1 MKAPIWELYFYK
13 RETMLRK
20 AENRDISR
28 IAEILIFTKRT
39 TYRPIFKNDNV
50 SFNEMQV
57 LNEVER
63 LRQPNELDN
72 LYVYDDGIVKA
83 MVKIE
88 DVEGK
93 TKVSEFFV
101 DPFFQG
107 NGIGTKILDI
117 IIEKSKEVFLYVLDK
132 NERAI
137 RFYEKM
143 GFKYSGEKEEF
154 LSSGFYML
162 KYCFVKS

>member
-1 MKAPIWELYFYK
+1 
-13 RETMLRK
+13 MLRK
-20 AENRDISR
+20 AGNMDISR

-57 LNEVER
+57 LKEIEK
-63 LRQPNELDN
+63 LSQPSALDN
-72 LYVYDDGIVKA
+72 IYVYDDGIVKA

-88 DVEGK
+88 DIGEK

-107 NGIGTKILDI
+107 EGIGTRILNNV
-117 IIEKSKEVFLYVLDK
+117 IEKSKEVFLYVLDK

-137 RFYEKM
+137 RFYVKM
-143 GFKYSGEKEEF
+143 GFKYTGEKEEF
-154 LSSGFYML
+154 LNSGFYML
-162 KYCFVKS
+162 KYFFVKS

>member
-1 MKAPIWELYFYK
+1 
-13 RETMLRK
+13 MLRK
-20 AENRDISR
+20 AANRDISR

-57 LNEVER
+57 LKEIEK
-63 LRQPNELDN
+63 LSQPSALDN
-72 LYVYDDGIVKA
+72 IYVYDDGIVKA

-88 DVEGK
+88 DVGEK

-107 NGIGTKILDI
+107 EGIGTKILNNV
-117 IIEKSKEVFLYVLDK
+117 IEKSKEVFLYVLDK

-137 RFYEKM
+137 RFYVKM
-143 GFKYSGEKEEF
+143 GFKYTGEKEEF
-154 LSSGFYML
+154 LNSGFYML
-162 KYCFVKS
+162 KYFFVKS

>member
-1 MKAPIWELYFYK
+1 
-13 RETMLRK
+13 MLRK
-20 AENRDISR
+20 AGNRDISR

-57 LNEVER
+57 LNEIEK
-63 LRQPNELDN
+63 LSQPSALDN
-72 LYVYDDGIVKA
+72 IYVYDDGIVKA

-88 DVEGK
+88 DVGEK

-107 NGIGTKILDI
+107 EGIGTKILNNV
-117 IIEKSKEVFLYVLDK
+117 IEKSKEVFLYVLDK

-137 RFYEKM
+137 RFYVKM
-143 GFKYSGEKEEF
+143 GFKYTGDKEEF
-154 LSSGFYML
+154 LNSGFYML
-162 KYCFVKS
+162 KYFFEKS

>member
-1 MKAPIWELYFYK
+1 
-13 RETMLRK
+13 MLRK
-20 AENRDISR
+20 AGNRDISR

-57 LNEVER
+57 LNEIEK
-63 LRQPNELDN
+63 LSQPSALDN
-72 LYVYDDGIVKA
+72 IYVYDDGIVKA

-88 DVEGK
+88 DIGEK

-107 NGIGTKILDI
+107 EGIGTKILNNV
-117 IIEKSKEVFLYVLDK
+117 IEKSKEVFLYVLDK

-137 RFYEKM
+137 RFYMKM
-143 GFKYSGEKEEF
+143 GFKYTGEKEEF
-154 LSSGFYML
+154 LNSGFYML
-162 KYCFVKS
+162 KYFFVKS

>member
-1 MKAPIWELYFYK
+1 
-13 RETMLRK
+13 MLRK
-20 AENRDISR
+20 AGNMDISR

-57 LNEVER
+57 LNEIEK
-63 LRQPNELDN
+63 LSQPSALDN
-72 LYVYDDGIVKA
+72 IYVYDDGIVKA
-83 MVKIE
+83 TVKIE
-88 DVEGK
+88 DIGEK

-107 NGIGTKILDI
+107 EGIGTKILNNV
-117 IIEKSKEVFLYVLDK
+117 IEKSKEVFLYVLDK

-137 RFYEKM
+137 RFYVKM
-143 GFKYSGEKEEF
+143 GFKYTGEKEEF

-162 KYCFVKS
+162 KYFFVKS

>member
-1 MKAPIWELYFYK
+1 
-13 RETMLRK
+13 MLRK
-20 AENRDISR
+20 AGNMDISR

-57 LNEVER
+57 LKEIEK
-63 LRQPNELDN
+63 LSQPSALDN
-72 LYVYDDGIVKA
+72 IYVYDDGIVKA
-83 MVKIE
+83 TVKIE
-88 DVEGK
+88 DVGEK

-107 NGIGTKILDI
+107 EGIGTRILNTV
-117 IIEKSKEVFLYVLDK
+117 IEKSKEVFLYVLDK

-137 RFYEKM
+137 RFYVKM
-143 GFKYSGEKEEF
+143 GFKYTGEKEEF
-154 LSSGFYML
+154 LNSGFYML
-162 KYCFVKS
+162 KYFFVKS

>member
-1 MKAPIWELYFYK
+1 
-13 RETMLRK
+13 MLRK
-20 AENRDISR
+20 ASNMDISR

-57 LNEVER
+57 LKEIEK
-63 LRQPNELDN
+63 LSQPSALDN
-72 LYVYDDGIVKA
+72 IYVYDDGIVKA
-83 MVKIE
+83 TVKIE
-88 DVEGK
+88 DIGEK

-107 NGIGTKILDI
+107 EGIGTKILNNV
-117 IIEKSKEVFLYVLDK
+117 IEKSKEVFLYVLDK

-137 RFYEKM
+137 RFYVKM
-143 GFKYSGEKEEF
+143 GFKYTGEKEEF
-154 LSSGFYML
+154 LNSGFYML
-162 KYCFVKS
+162 KYFFVKS

>member
-1 MKAPIWELYFYK
+1 
-13 RETMLRK
+13 MLRK
-20 AENRDISR
+20 AGNRDISR

-57 LNEVER
+57 LNEIEK
-63 LRQPNELDN
+63 LSQPSALDN
-72 LYVYDDGIVKA
+72 IYVYDDGIVKA

-88 DVEGK
+88 DIGEK

-107 NGIGTKILDI
+107 EGIGTKILNNV
-117 IIEKSKEVFLYVLDK
+117 IEKSKEVFLYVLDK

-137 RFYEKM
+137 RFYVKM
-143 GFKYSGEKEEF
+143 GFKYTGEKEEF
-154 LSSGFYML
+154 LNSGFYML
-162 KYCFVKS
+162 KYFFVKG

>member
-1 MKAPIWELYFYK
+1 
-13 RETMLRK
+13 MLRK
-20 AENRDISR
+20 AGNMDISR

-57 LNEVER
+57 LKEIEK
-63 LRQPNELDN
+63 LSQPSALDN
-72 LYVYDDGIVKA
+72 IYVYDDGIVKA

-88 DVEGK
+88 DVGEK

-107 NGIGTKILDI
+107 EGIGTKILNTV
-117 IIEKSKEVFLYVLDK
+117 IEKSKEVFLCVLDK

-137 RFYEKM
+137 RFYVKI
-143 GFKYSGEKEEF
+143 GFKYTGEKEEF
-154 LSSGFYML
+154 LNSGFYML
-162 KYCFVKS
+162 KYFFVKS

>member
-1 MKAPIWELYFYK
+1 
-13 RETMLRK
+13 MLRK
-20 AENRDISR
+20 AGNMDISR

-57 LNEVER
+57 LKEIEK
-63 LRQPNELDN
+63 LSQPSALDN
-72 LYVYDDGIVKA
+72 IYVYDDGIVKA
-83 MVKIE
+83 TVKIE
-88 DVEGK
+88 DIGEK
-93 TKVSEFFV
+93 TKISEFFV

-107 NGIGTKILDI
+107 EGIGTKILNNV
-117 IIEKSKEVFLYVLDK
+117 IEKSKEVFLYVLDK

-137 RFYEKM
+137 RFYVKM
-143 GFKYSGEKEEF
+143 GFKYTGEKEEF

-162 KYCFVKS
+162 KYFFVKS

>member
-1 MKAPIWELYFYK
+1 
-13 RETMLRK
+13 MLRK
-20 AENRDISR
+20 AGNRDISR

-57 LNEVER
+57 LNEIEK
-63 LRQPNELDN
+63 LSQPSALDN
-72 LYVYDDGIVKA
+72 IYVYDDGIVKA

-88 DVEGK
+88 DVGEK
-93 TKVSEFFV
+93 TKISEFFV

-107 NGIGTKILDI
+107 EGIGTKILNNV
-117 IIEKSKEVFLYVLDK
+117 IEKSKEVFLYVLDK

-137 RFYEKM
+137 RFYVKM
-143 GFKYSGEKEEF
+143 GFKYTGEKEEF
-154 LSSGFYML
+154 LNSGFYML
-162 KYCFVKS
+162 KYFFVKS